1 MSDEAIGLKLTVD
14 AVEAAQSVGELKSLI
29 RDASSEAIKFKR
41 GSDEFNEFAK
51 VAAEAKQKLVDI
63 KEAMIALEPEKKAKA
78 FATMGMKLAEGFR
91 AATAA
96 SALLGDKNKDLEETL
111 VKVEAAAQFA
121 QGLQGLSEFGKAWN
135 MLKVIIMANPIF
147 IIIGIL
153 TAIGVAI
160 YELKDKFAFFG
171 KIAEGV
177 GWIIDKIVEG
187 FHALTDALG
196 LTNSKLDALNSKTAE
211 LSKKTAETTK
221 ENTEQMIKEYDRR
234 IKAAKAEGKET
245 TALEIEKTAM
255 IESQGKVRLR
265 NLQAQL
271 ATTKDMKDKDKEA
284 LQKDIKTEI
293 NDVLDADNEILSIKK
308 EHNRKMA
315 EEEVKAKK
323 ERQKIYDE
331 LDKQFQEALKKEAEQ
346 KKKDKDKA
354 DKDAL
359 DALKID
365 FDEKL
370 KLLAQDSTT
379 SLARKRQLQEQE
391 LKLRAEFFKKELDL
405 LKSQGKDVTAIEGEI
420 ANNKVTQARMAN
432 DLIVHDAEGRKKALI
447 GLEKDTNDGILALGE
462 IFISNAKAL
471 SKFKNDLAL
480 LDIAVD
486 TAKAISSLSAGAEAV
501 AASAADL
508 SGPAASLFAIEYYA
522 SGIVRILAN
531 VAKAKGLLTGG
542 GSGMPNISSSS
553 GGGGNTGTGGGMVN
567 IQPVTGTTNLNTDGN
582 GGLQNIKVHVVESE
596 ITTVQKNVASIN
608 NKAKIQ

>member
-147 IIIGIL
+147 IIIGVL

-542 GSGMPNISSSS
+542 GAGMPNISSSS

-596 ITTVQKNVASIN
+596 ITNVQKNVASIN